1 MTAGHKTIEHGVA
14 IAPRCAEGTR
24 CNRPMPWRRGVVVV
38 AVLTIMAGLMTGTGY
53 RLKAAAGPGI
63 GAGADPGV
71 GVDKPT
77 HADRLKAAFLYNFVK
92 FTDWPDEAF
101 ADSDTP
107 LKLCTFGAEGLHSA
121 LHQVQGKKVKSRI
134 LTTRHPASA
143 AELDECH
150 LIFFGAAE
158 WPELEKMIKD
168 MNHRPVLTVSEV
180 PGFTRLGGII
190 NLKTVNGK
198 IRIEINVAAAEAVG
212 LRFSSKLLRLSKVV
226 RSNGTEG
233 SN

>member
-1 MTAGHKTIEHGVA
+1 MTIEHGDA
-14 IAPRCAEGTR
+14 IAPRWAEWTR
-24 CNRPMPWRRGVVVV
+24 SHRPVAWRRGVLGV
-38 AVLTIMAGLMTGTGY
+38 AVLTIMAGLVTGEGY
-53 RLKAAAGPGI
+53 RLKAAVGTGPGTS
-63 GAGADPGV
+63 ANLGV
-71 GVDKPT
+71 KQPSPT
-77 HADRLKAAFLYNFVK
+77 RAERIKAAFVYNFTK
-92 FTDWPDEAF
+92 FTDWPDDAF
-101 ADSDTP
+101 TSSNAP

-121 LHQVQGKKVKSRI
+121 LHRVQGKRVKSRI

-143 AELDECH
+143 GELDDCH

-158 WPELEKMIKD
+158 WPELEKMLKD
-168 MNHRPVLTVSEV
+168 LTHRPILTIGDV
-180 PGFTRLGGII
+180 PGFIRFGGII

-198 IRIEINVAAAEAVG
+198 IRIEINVAAAEAAG